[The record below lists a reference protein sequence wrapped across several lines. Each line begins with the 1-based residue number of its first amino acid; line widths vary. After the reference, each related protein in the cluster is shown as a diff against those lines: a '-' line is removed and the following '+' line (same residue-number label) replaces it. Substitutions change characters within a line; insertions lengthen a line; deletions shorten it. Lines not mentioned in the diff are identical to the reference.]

1 MKKILAVMM
10 ALAMVLC
17 LAVSVSAEETVLFE
31 GDVTLKGENY
41 WCMVTTL
48 ATNDNYNG
56 QVIPMPEDWSTVSKI
71 VLTSDTPFT
80 FGIRLADGNWD
91 QPETAVAKYEVNFA
105 ESNVLVVDDQTVQK
119 SDGSGVAV
127 PEFLVAISAADGVD
141 YTVHYVIYGEAA
153 AADAPA
159 AEDTSSDEAAEA
171 PADDT
176 AAADQGTEDGTAA
189 DNNTVAPEDTSSAE
203 APSTGLAL
211 AVLPAVVAMAAAVVA
226 KKH

>member
-17 LAVSVSAEETVLFE
+17 LAVSVSAEDPVIKE
-31 GDVTLKGENY
+31 GDVTYTVETEWWEMHSMEGVVY
-41 WCMVTTL
+41 
-48 ATNDNYNG
+48 DS
-56 QVIPMPEDWSTVSKI
+56 PEDLANISKI
-71 VLTSDTPFT
+71 VFTISPSAFVCYSSKEIVDASKNGHWQQTAEVVSEFTINVSDMLLEETT
-80 FGIRLADGNWD
+80 DTDGNVS
-91 QPETAVAKYEVNFA
+91 PYIYICPSTTAGTEIK
-105 ESNVLVVDDQTVQK
+105 
-119 SDGSGVAV
+119 
-127 PEFLVAISAADGVD
+127 
-141 YTVHYVIYGEAA
+141 VHYVVYGKE

-176 AAADQGTEDGTAA
+176 AAADQGTAEDGTAA